1 MRVLNF
7 GSLNRDLVYSVAHAV
22 RPGETLA
29 SSKLETFCGG
39 KGLNQS
45 LALARAGA
53 QVWHAGCVGADGGMV
68 GNRTKVKVV
77 KNKVAPP
84 FKEAEF
90 DIIYGEGISKE
101 GNILDIAVSMDIV
114 QKSGSW
120 FSYNGERLGQGR
132 EAVKNILKENEELCA
147 EIEAKVREAADLP
160 AVKDLGEVEATPMSP
175 VAKPVKPKKAKE

>member
-53 QVWHAGCVGADGGMV
+53 QVWHAGCVGADGGELRKMLADM
-68 GNRTKVKVV
+68 NSL
-77 KNKVAPP
+77 
-84 FKEAEF
+84 EAMEF
-90 DIIYGEGISKE
+90 IK
-101 GNILDIAVSMDIV
+101 
-114 QKSGSW
+114 Q
-120 FSYNGERLGQGR
+120 RL
-132 EAVKNILKENEELCA
+132 ESTHNNEEFL
-147 EIEAKVREAADLP
+147 ISMN
-160 AVKDLGEVEATPMSP
+160 G
-175 VAKPVKPKKAKE
+175 